1 MSRIRMNRRTLL
13 KIAAAATGGVAIS
26 SHGREVSAQAAPPN
40 FIFVYQEGGDV
51 ARETFMRPSFAEPSW
66 GHWSD
71 IMAIANGNGQPNT
84 TPENSEFEFSFTD
97 PQLTRDQLSR
107 KLDVFWDIRSKMLA
121 FEGLAKLST
130 GWDPH
135 GDGHAKG
142 HLATMTGGPAEYEY
156 DGVKSH
162 ARYPSLDQRVLQHIK
177 QADPLAVSLNFNPN
191 RNRSSGSSGFHY
203 YLYGPNGSGGVDRLP
218 TDGDPNDVFARY
230 FGGLEEMT
238 AEVERRRAA
247 ERAVFAQLQ
256 SQYRSMRDRMSG
268 RDRERLET
276 HRQLLHELDQRL
288 AMNLSCEA
296 PEVPSIDG
304 LDRAAAYDSDWK
316 AFSDM
321 IVAGFACGLS
331 RVASISLRG
340 VPPEGYGLPADASI
354 HHDYEHKSDP
364 LQFHESTPA
373 TQEAIDAE
381 EGMVQR
387 NLYGATLVE
396 RLVRRLDNVPLPG
409 GGTLLDNTIVL
420 YASELAHG
428 GHGAEYHPFLVFGG
442 DNTGVLRSG
451 RYLKYPQNN
460 PNPWNRNYRNEHT
473 GTPHNQLYVSLMRGM
488 GLDINHIHET
498 SIDGSVPHLNVSGTV
513 DMSGPLPRLA

>member
-1 MSRIRMNRRTLL
+1 MNRRTLL
-13 KIAAAATGGVAIS
+13 KIAAAAAGGVAVG
-26 SHGREVSAQAAPPN
+26 SHGRSADAQDAPPN
-40 FIFVYQEGGDV
+40 FLFVYQEGGDV

-71 IMAIANGNGQPNT
+71 ILAIANGHGQPNT
-84 TPENSEFEFSFTD
+84 TPENSAFEFSFTD
-97 PQLTRDQLSR
+97 PRLTRDQMSR

-135 GDGHAKG
+135 GDAHAKG

-162 ARYPSLDQRVLQHIK
+162 ARYPSLDQRVLEHVK
-177 QADPLAVSLNFNPN
+177 ATDPLAVSLNFDPN
-191 RNRSSGSSGFHY
+191 RNRSSGSGGFHY
-203 YLYGPNGSGGVDRLP
+203 FLYAPNGSGGMDRLP
-218 TDGDPNDVFARY
+218 TDGDPNEVFARY
-230 FGGLEEMT
+230 FGGLEEVT

-247 ERAVFAQLQ
+247 ERAVFAELQ
-256 SQYRSMRDRMSG
+256 THYKSLRDKTSG

-288 AMNLSCEA
+288 ARNLQCEA
-296 PEVPSIDG
+296 PEVPPIDG
-304 LDRAAAYDSDWK
+304 LDRAAAYTSDWE

-331 RVASISLRG
+331 RVASISLRRI
-340 VPPEGYGLPADASI
+340 PPEGYGLPADASI

-364 LQFHESTPA
+364 RQFHDDEPA
-373 TQEAIDAE
+373 TTEAIDAE
-381 EGMVQR
+381 AGMAER
-387 NLYGATLVE
+387 NLYGARLVE
-396 RLVRRLDNVPLPG
+396 RMVRRLDNVSLPG

-420 YASELAHG
+420 YASELANGNHG
-428 GHGAEYHPFLVFGG
+428 SEYHPFFVFGG
-442 DNTGVLRSG
+442 ERTGVLRSG

-460 PNPWNRNYRNEHT
+460 PNPWHRNYSNEHT
-473 GTPHNQLYVSLMRGM
+473 GTPHSQLYVSLMRGM
-488 GLDINHIHET
+488 GLDLDHIHGT
-498 SIDGSVPHLNVSGTV
+498 SIDGSVPHLNTSGTI
-513 DMSGPLPRLA
+513 DMSGPLDRLA